1 MEGSYAFLHD
11 RIQEAAYALIP
22 ESERAE
28 VHLRIGR
35 ALLASLTADGLAEH
49 LFDVANQLNRG
60 AELLIDHDEKVQ
72 VAAIDLR
79 AGRKAKASAAYAS
92 AREYF
97 AAGMGLL
104 DESDWSSQYELTFSL
119 WLERAECELLCG
131 NSEKAGQLIE
141 QLLPRAASK
150 VDEAAVYHLKVQLH
164 LMKSENQQAVATA
177 LTCLRGFGIDMPAHP
192 TEEQVQAEYE
202 AVWHALNGRPIESLI
217 DLPLMTDPE
226 LQAAMQVLSVLI
238 APAYF
243 TDFRLFC
250 LLDLP
255 HGEDQPAARDERRFR

>member
-22 ESERAE
+22 ESARAE

-60 AELLIDHDEKVQ
+60 AELLIDHDEKVR

-92 AREYF
+92 ARAYF
-97 AAGMGLL
+97 AAGMALL

-119 WLERAECELLCG
+119 WLECAECELLTR
-131 NSEKAGQLIE
+131 QLR
-141 QLLPRAASK
+141 QS
-150 VDEAAVYHLKVQLH
+150 
-164 LMKSENQQAVATA
+164 
-177 LTCLRGFGIDMPAHP
+177 RG
-192 TEEQVQAEYE
+192 
-202 AVWHALNGRPIESLI
+202 
-217 DLPLMTDPE
+217 TD
-226 LQAAMQVLSVLI
+226 
-238 APAYF
+238 
-243 TDFRLFC
+243 
-250 LLDLP
+250 
-255 HGEDQPAARDERRFR
+255 